1 MDKYWGTETKNIKK
15 TAFWLRQKDKNGSV
29 DKYRGELKQ
38 KHIKTAFGE
47 KPNPVGT

>member
-1 MDKYWGTETKNIKK
+1 MC
-15 TAFWLRQKDKNGSV
+15 SV
-29 DKYRGELKQ
+29 EKILGELKQ